1 MASPLTPQMP
11 PEPRPAAARRP
22 YQKPQVRSCELFER
36 RALACGIQ
44 PSARGQPG
52 CGTFH
57 QSV

>member
-1 MASPLTPQMP
+1 MASETKP
-11 PEPRPAAARRP
+11 PEPPRRRP

>member
-1 MASPLTPQMP
+1 MADKIER
-11 PEPRPAAARRP
+11 EPRRRK
-22 YQKPQVRSCELFER
+22 YQKPRVVSVELFER
-36 RALACGIQ
+36 SALACGIQ

>member
-1 MASPLTPQMP
+1 MASETQPPQP
-11 PEPRPAAARRP
+11 PRRRP

>member
-1 MASPLTPQMP
+1 MPSTNDKPQP
-11 PEPRPAAARRP
+11 APRRKP